1 MRYLTI
7 TLTVLLVVAITI
19 TAGAAPTRRSAM
31 EIGGTAN
38 AGHAAGGTD
47 IESDGDIKMSGD
59 LIVDG
64 GEIGVTGDADLLG
77 LASGVLTLNGS
88 MVLDDAANIGCD
100 SDTDLVGLGSGVL
113 TLNGALVVDTAATI
127 GCDADTDLLTIGNG
141 VLTITGAAVATTYLY
156 SQGRYFYHGY
166 YNAAYRNVWDSATE
180 GSLAHKQSSSIG
192 AVTYSWE
199 PTTASDGDAT
209 FQLFRNATINGSGV
223 GSFDIYQPNTSTK
236 KFTIA
241 AATGNTSSGGTFTCS
256 GQLQGGNIVTAGTI
270 VAGSGTISVTNATGN
285 VLFAA
290 LADSANIGR
299 LDQAET
305 IAGNWVNTANPWA
318 DNEVSD
324 TLTAS
329 IVTGDGTTEIV
340 GMLRDVVLDADGST
354 ITIAQAGS
362 VQTNGGAIGGS
373 ICNLPE
379 ASTAVGM
386 QYTFVVHDA
395 QNFDINP
402 DNADQILGL
411 TNAAGDCIRSATIG
425 ETVTLLAID
434 ATSWVVVG
442 VYGTWTDQ
450 D

>member
-38 AGHAAGGTD
+38 AGHAAGGID
-47 IESDGDIKMSGD
+47 LDSDGDGEFYGD

-141 VLTITGAAVATTYLY
+141 VLTVKGAAVATTFLY

-223 GSFDIYQPNTSTK
+223 GAFNIHEPNSANTT
-236 KFTIA
+236 FTVA
-241 AATGNTSSGGTFTCS
+241 AATGNTHTDGTFDVDGIIT
-256 GQLQGGNIVTAGTI
+256 
-270 VAGSGTISVTNATGN
+270 AGSGSVSITNAAGT
-285 VLFAA
+285 VPSTA
-290 LADSANIGR
+290 LTDMAVIGY
-299 LDQAET
+299 LNQAEIIT
-305 IAGNWVNTANPWA
+305 GDWDNTTNPWA